1 MCIEWLSGSPIT
13 APRWKHNVR
22 AEEERVPTE
31 NMPANE
37 RTDLLIMGMI
47 RDEKEEQFHKAH
59 QVNLYLILFDHY
71 LIRFIFNRS

>member
-1 MCIEWLSGSPIT
+1 MCIEWVSGSPIT
-13 APRWKHNVR
+13 APKWKHNVR

-47 RDEKEEQFHKAH
+47 RDEKEKQFHKAH
-59 QVNLYLILFDHY
+59 QVNYSIISSFCPFLFNY
-71 LIRFIFNRS
+71 